1 MRPVVP
7 PVYLLKRAMLVPEQA
22 PLPVHTLLQARFHA
36 AEVEVSAAIHLLKLV
51 TVESYPFVTELVLAV
66 RVPAVLPLAPVQG
79 DPVQAQS
86 IRFLLLLWEEGLAG
100 DEGGR
105 VRRVEERG

>member
-1 MRPVVP
+1 MP

-22 PLPVHTLLQARFHA
+22 SLPVHTLLQARLHA
-36 AEVEVSAAIHLLKLV
+36 AEVEVSAAIHLLKLIA
-51 TVESYPFVTELVLAV
+51 VESYPFVTELILAV
-66 RVPAVLPLAPVQG
+66 CVPAVLPLALVQG
-79 DPVQAQS
+79 DPVEAQT
-86 IRFLLLLWEEGLAG
+86 IRFLLLFWEEGLAG